1 MNVLIAEDE
10 SATRMRLQRNL
21 EKLGFQATSAA
32 NGAEAWKL
40 FQEGDFPLV
49 LTDWMMP
56 EMDGLEL
63 VRKIRAAGQQQYTYV
78 IMLTSKSEKSEIVEG
93 MEAGA
98 DDFVTKPFDR
108 NELRVRVRAGQ
119 RIMELEQALSLQNQ
133 RMKTDLDAAA
143 ELQASL
149 LPSHTPDVE
158 GVTFG
163 WSFRPCDELAGDIL
177 GVFKLGDDRVGFYV
191 ADVSGHGVAASLLSV
206 SISRMMDAT
215 PSPTSLLYEAAAG
228 NGALNIRPA
237 CEVLRELNRRFQ
249 IEECGGKFFSMAY
262 GILDPHT
269 RKLQLASAGHPPVIR
284 VSADRV
290 AAPLEAEGMLIGV
303 IDDYEFE
310 DCEIQLDAGDRL
322 VAYSDGVVEQLDSHD
337 EEFSEQR
344 LGQQLAE
351 TRSLSLQDAIAKLEA
366 SVVDWSHEGRLNDDL
381 SILAMDLS

>member
-21 EKLGFQATSAA
+21 EKLGFEATAVE

-40 FQEGDFPLV
+40 FQEGGFPLV

-63 VRKIRAAGQQQYTYV
+63 VRKIRASDQQQYTYV

-119 RIMELEQALSLQNQ
+119 RILELEQALSLQNQ
-133 RMKTDLDAAA
+133 RMKTDLEAAA
-143 ELQASL
+143 DLQSSL
-149 LPSHTPDVE
+149 LPSETPDVE
-158 GVTFG
+158 GVSFAWT
-163 WSFRPCDELAGDIL
+163 FRPCDELAGDIL
-177 GVFKLGDDRVGFYV
+177 GAFKLGDDRVGFYV

-206 SISRMMDAT
+206 SISRMMDPT
-215 PSPTSLLYEAAAG
+215 PSPSSLLYEVVPG
-228 NGALNIRPA
+228 SEKLRLTPP

-262 GILDPHT
+262 GILDPRT
-269 RKLQLASAGHPPVIR
+269 RKLQIASAGHPPVMR
-284 VSADRV
+284 VSKDQV
-290 AAPLEAEGMLIGV
+290 AVPLEAEGMLIGV
-303 IDDYEFE
+303 IDDYEYE
-310 DCEIQLDAGDRL
+310 DCDVQLDSGDRL
-322 VAYSDGVVEQLDSHD
+322 VAYSDGVVEQLDGND

-344 LGQQLAE
+344 MAAQLAD
-351 TRSLSLQDAIAKLEA
+351 TRKLSLEEAIKTLEE
-366 SVVDWSHEGRLNDDL
+366 SVVAWSDEGHLNDDL
-381 SILAMDLS
+381 SILALDIT